1 MISIPYQI
9 ILASQ
14 SPRRKQLLEQLDL
27 PFTVKTK
34 NTDESFPDHLKA
46 QEIPIYLS
54 QKKADAFMDELA
66 ADELLIT
73 ADTVVCLQEKVL
85 NKPENTAHAQE
96 MLRMLSGQ
104 KHQVFTG
111 VSLSTR
117 EKRVSFYDETSVHF
131 NHLSDE
137 EINYYIEHYKPFDKA
152 GSYGAQD
159 WIGLMGVNKIEG
171 TYFNVMGLPVAKLYH
186 ELKTNFQSR

>member
-54 QKKADAFMDELA
+54 QKKADAFMSDLA
-66 ADELLIT
+66 DDELLIT
-73 ADTVVCLQEKVL
+73 ADTVVWLNETVL
-85 NKPENTAHAQE
+85 NKPENTEHAHQ

-111 VSLSTR
+111 VSLSTNN
-117 EKRVSFYDETSVHF
+117 KRVSFYDETEVHF
-131 NHLSDE
+131 NHLSDD
-137 EINYYIEHYKPFDKA
+137 EISYYIEHYKPFDKA

-159 WIGLMGVNKIEG
+159 WIGLMGVNKIVG

-186 ELKTNFQSR
+186 ELKTNFQSK